1 MAATTALIVGTASAL
16 VGSGMSFRQA
26 AKQNK
31 LAKEAQR
38 SQAQAET
45 EARKRLSQNTMMG
58 LSIQKEPYEL
68 QREALLST
76 GAKAIE
82 AGRESDRGVAET
94 AGRVVEQQAQEQ
106 GRVRSAM
113 GQELTDIDRLV
124 RGEQSRLADMGM
136 GLEMM
141 KLEGAQKAEADSMK
155 ASRDAMVQGFQGI
168 ASAAGQAMAG
178 APLYFKTQGA
188 RSYEDA
194 MKFAKAQGI
203 EDVQS
208 IASSVAGLEG
218 AQGMTPLQFQD
229 YISQDPERGKLL
241 LNALS
246 NIDNKK
252 NAEFTNSMLN
262 NNFFDIYGPIGY

>member
-1 MAATTALIVGTASAL
+1 MAATAATIVGIGSAL
-16 VGSGMSFRQA
+16 VSSGMSFRQA
-26 AKQNK
+26 AKQNQ

-38 SQAQAET
+38 AQAEA
-45 EARKRLSQNTMMG
+45 EADARRRLSQNAMKG
-58 LSIQKEPYEL
+58 LAIQKEPYEL
-68 QREALLST
+68 KREALLSA
-76 GAKAIE
+76 GGQAIE
-82 AGRESDRGVAET
+82 AGIESDRGAAAT
-94 AGRVVEQQAQEQ
+94 AGRVFEQQAQEQ

-113 GQELTDIDRLV
+113 GQELTGIDRLV
-124 RGEQSRLADMGM
+124 RGEESRLADMGM

-141 KLEGAQKAEADSMK
+141 KLEGAQLAEADAMK
-155 ASRDAMVQGFQGI
+155 ARRQSREQGFQGI
-168 ASAAGQAMAG
+168 TSAVQQGLAA

-194 MKFAKAQGI
+194 MNFAKTQGI

-208 IASSVAGLEG
+208 IAPSVLGLEG

-246 NIDNKK
+246 NLNNQK
-252 NAEFTNSMLN
+252 NAEFTESMLN
-262 NNFFDIYGPIGY
+262 NNPFDIYGPIGG